1 LFIAAAIWLP
11 LLHFFFARQPAE
23 YFSAHGVPP
32 LARKLAARHLRLW
45 TDPALRDEE
54 VRKMRVRNAEWD
66 FMGRSFLV
74 WSFANMGLR
83 DPASKATALG
93 VMDRI
98 IDETLRLE
106 RDQGVYHFLLPYA
119 HDGEF
124 AANPPRSLFLD
135 GEIALM
141 LASRR
146 MLEEKAIYKPL
157 LAERV
162 STMVE
167 RMKQSPVLSAE
178 SYPNECWTFCNTVA
192 LASIRVADCLD
203 GTDHS
208 EFLRDWVSTAKTKLV
223 DPKTGL
229 LVSMYTPSG
238 RHLYGPEGSTI
249 WMASHCL
256 QIVDGGFAA
265 EQYARARRELG
276 RTFLGFG
283 YAREW
288 PASWPGEQDVDS
300 GPVVPLLGISAGSSG
315 LAFVGASAFGDGDF
329 LSSLR
334 ASLDFAGFPSV
345 EQGGLRYCASNQV
358 GDAVLL
364 YATVLG
370 PMWDRAKAGAVR

>member
-1 LFIAAAIWLP
+1 
-11 LLHFFFARQPAE
+11 
-23 YFSAHGVPP
+23 
-32 LARKLAARHLRLW
+32 
-45 TDPALRDEE
+45 
-54 VRKMRVRNAEWD
+54 MRVRNAEWD

-135 GEIALM
+135 GEIALV